1 MSTVIIGSFLLSIV
15 HALVPNH
22 WIPLVAIGKT
32 ERWSKAETLMATA
45 LAGMAHTLSTII
57 FGVVVG
63 FLGYTISSKYDL
75 FTSIVAPVV
84 LIVLGL
90 VYLILDWKVTHQ
102 HTHEHVDRQK
112 LSAKKTKFA
121 IIASLSFAM
130 FFSPC
135 IEIEAYYFYAG
146 QQGWMGIAIVS
157 IIYFVITVL
166 GMIALVQLAFQGL
179 EKFKWHF
186 LEHHHKRVTGI
197 ILIVLGIFAYL
208 VEL

>member
-1 MSTVIIGSFLLSIV
+1 MIPIIVGSFLLSIV

-22 WIPLVAIGKT
+22 WIPLVAIGRT
-32 ERWSKAETLMATA
+32 ERWSKAETLTATA
-45 LAGMAHTLSTII
+45 FAGIAHTLSTII
-57 FGVVVG
+57 FGIVVG

-84 LIVLGL
+84 LVLLGFL
-90 VYLILDWKVTHQ
+90 YLILDWRGSHH
-102 HTHEHVDRQK
+102 HTQSHIDEQK
-112 LSAKKTKFA
+112 ISSKRTKFA

-146 QQGWMGIAIVS
+146 QQGWVGIAIVS
-157 IIYFVITVL
+157 TIYFVITVL
-166 GMIALVQLAFQGL
+166 GMIALVYLTFQGL

-186 LEHHHKRVTGI
+186 LEHHEKGVTGI
-197 ILIVLGIFAYL
+197 ILIALGVFAYL
-208 VEL
+208 AKL